1 MRCRAASPLAAAARA
16 RTGGQHHAAAV
27 VRGLNVV
34 GGVVKPIG
42 SELDAIQ
49 HADRHKP
56 GVLWGAQAGR
66 HVRGGQ
72 AAVAACVQ
80 RRARRL
86 WVGCLPST
94 PPTLFQ
100 LTRPSTAS
108 PPLMM
113 EGLASSS
120 RLACISFLHG
130 ARWGAAGSWHCTPHS
145 EASRAAPAGRQ
156 QRFRVA
162 VVQQRGLGAERQQAE
177 RQGERCGARHRFEL
191 GGGARRATY
200 HPASSELGPHDA
212 AGLHLARAA
221 NGQRAATQ
229 TGSKGG
235 AALAACRAQCSA
247 AGPQHT

>member
-100 LTRPSTAS
+100 LTRPCTAS
-108 PPLMM
+108 RPLMM

-120 RLACISFLHG
+120 RLACISFLRRGSG
-130 ARWGAAGSWHCTPHS
+130 ARPWCWGWSWQCTSQPGSPGGLTCRPTPAPRGCGGPAARPG
-145 EASRAAPAGRQ
+145 RRAPAGR
-156 QRFRVA
+156 A
-162 VVQQRGLGAERQQAE
+162 P
-177 RQGERCGARHRFEL
+177 
-191 GGGARRATY
+191 RRAVRSA
-200 HPASSELGPHDA
+200 PSLRVGWGSAQG
-212 AGLHLARAA
+212 HLSPRIKRARP
-221 NGQRAATQ
+221 
-229 TGSKGG
+229 S
-235 AALAACRAQCSA
+235 
-247 AGPQHT
+247 